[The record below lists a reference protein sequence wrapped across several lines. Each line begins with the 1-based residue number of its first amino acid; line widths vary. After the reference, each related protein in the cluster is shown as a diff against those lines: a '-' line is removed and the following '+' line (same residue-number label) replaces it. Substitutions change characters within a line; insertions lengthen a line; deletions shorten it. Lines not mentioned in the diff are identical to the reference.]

1 MDAEGQSGDTGPS
14 PAQVEPDLKALSKM
28 LERNG
33 VDKHA
38 NIQWQLARATLKN
51 ATGMPT
57 LVGVATGSDRAAA
70 ARSAPSVAQS
80 SSD

>member
-1 MDAEGQSGDTGPS
+1 MRKASRAIAGPS

-28 LERNG
+28 LQKNG

-38 NIQWQLARATLKN
+38 RIQWPLARATLKN

-57 LVGVATGSDRAAA
+57 LVGVAAAT
-70 ARSAPSVAQS
+70 SAPPRPARNANLTEAA
-80 SSD
+80 SD